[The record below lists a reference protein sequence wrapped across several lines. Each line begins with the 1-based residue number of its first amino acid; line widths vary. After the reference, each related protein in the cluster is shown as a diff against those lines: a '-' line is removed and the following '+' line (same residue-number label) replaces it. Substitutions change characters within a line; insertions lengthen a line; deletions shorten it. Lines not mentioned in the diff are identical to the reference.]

1 MSIIEGSHLNIENV
15 KWIQVSTHDDARGSL
30 SAIESN
36 ASIPFDIKRIF
47 YMHHIMPGADRGSHA
62 HLETDQFAVALHGSM
77 KVRDSDGVRSKV
89 FLLDSPSW
97 GIYLPKLTWTDLYD
111 FSDDAV
117 CLVLAST
124 HYDRSKSLR
133 TWEEYLKA
141 RNFKILP
148 LPDRGTV
155 EVRHP

>member
-1 MSIIEGSHLNIENV
+1 MKIADV
-15 KWIQVSTHDDARGSL
+15 KWIKVNTYTDDRGSL
-30 SAIESN
+30 SAIESD
-36 ASIPFDIKRIF
+36 AIIPFGIKRIF
-47 YMHHIMPGADRGSHA
+47 YMHDIAFGADRGGHA
-62 HLETDQFAVALHGSM
+62 HLETDQFAIALHGSL
-77 KVRDSDGVRSKV
+77 KVRVADGVGSSV
-89 FLLDSPSW
+89 YLLNSPSW

-141 RNFKILP
+141 RKFPILP
-148 LPDRGTV
+148 LPKRGV
-155 EVRHP
+155 ALRHP

>member
-1 MSIIEGSHLNIENV
+1 MNINNV
-15 KWIQVSTHDDARGSL
+15 KWIQVSTHDDERGSL

-36 ASIPFDIKRIF
+36 ANIPFDIKRIF
-47 YMHHIMPGADRGSHA
+47 YMYHIVGGADRGGHA
-62 HLETDQFAVALHGSM
+62 HLETDQFAIALHGSLR
-77 KVRDSDGVRSKV
+77 VRVSDGVGSKA
-89 FLLDSPSW
+89 FILDNPSW

-133 TWEEYLKA
+133 TWVEYLKA
-141 RNFKILP
+141 RNFPIIP
-148 LPDRGTV
+148 LPERGAAL
-155 EVRHP
+155 RHPCA

>member
-1 MSIIEGSHLNIENV
+1 MKIADV
-15 KWIQVSTHDDARGSL
+15 KWIKVNTLTDDRGSL
-30 SAIESN
+30 SAIESG
-36 ASIPFDIKRIF
+36 SIIPFNIKRIF
-47 YMHHIMPGADRGSHA
+47 YMHHIVSGADRGGHA
-62 HLETDQFAVALHGSM
+62 HLETDQFAIALHGSL
-77 KVRDSDGVRSKV
+77 KVRVSDGISSKA
-89 FLLDSPSW
+89 FLLNSPSW

-111 FSDDAV
+111 FSGDAV

-148 LPDRGTV
+148 LPDRDAV

>member
-1 MSIIEGSHLNIENV
+1 MNIENV
-15 KWIQVSTHDDARGSL
+15 KWIQVSTHDDERGSL

-36 ASIPFDIKRIF
+36 AAIPFDIKRIF
-47 YMHHIMPGADRGSHA
+47 YMHHIAVGADRGGHA
-62 HLETDQFAVALHGSM
+62 HLETAQFAIALHGSL
-77 KVRDSDGVRSKV
+77 KVRVSDGISSKV
-89 FLLDSPSW
+89 FLLNSPSW
-97 GIYLPKLTWTDLYD
+97 GIYLPRLTWTDLYD
-111 FSDDAV
+111 FSGDAV

-148 LPDRGTV
+148 LPDRGAV